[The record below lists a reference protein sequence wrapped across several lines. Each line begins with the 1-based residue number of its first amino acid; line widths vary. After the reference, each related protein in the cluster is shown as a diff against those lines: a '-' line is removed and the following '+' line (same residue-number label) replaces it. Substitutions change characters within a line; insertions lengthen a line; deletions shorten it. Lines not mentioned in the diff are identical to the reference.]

1 MSSQTI
7 QVEQIKHFLKE
18 LQNRITDKLEALESD
33 ARERAIRIV
42 SLGRDADDDAR
53 IGIALGT

>member
-33 ARERAIRIV
+33 ARFQRETWERSEI
-42 SLGRDADDDAR
+42 GRAHV
-53 IGIALGT
+53 